1 MYPYKFAKPLLELHY
16 RTFLMSCVVG
26 NKEPLKI
33 FEYKIDCILPL
44 DYLVSLSNIPYEN
57 LYGNS
62 IQYGKELE
70 KIERKETK

>member
-1 MYPYKFAKPLLELHY
+1 
-16 RTFLMSCVVG
+16 MSCVVG